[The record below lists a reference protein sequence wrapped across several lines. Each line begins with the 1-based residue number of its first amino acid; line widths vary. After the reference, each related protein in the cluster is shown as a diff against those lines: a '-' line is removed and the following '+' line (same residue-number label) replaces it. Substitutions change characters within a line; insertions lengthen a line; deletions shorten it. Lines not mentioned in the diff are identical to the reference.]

1 MKRKHIYLTL
11 AVLGICYT
19 WYYNIQYFQVGDNPS
34 FMNFFQLA
42 KSNLPGQ
49 SLAADL
55 SVVLLTFFVL
65 YIPDAIKL
73 KIKFWWVLIPL
84 TFIIAIAFTFP
95 LYLYLRESALEKLK
109 LEN

>member
-1 MKRKHIYLTL
+1 M
-11 AVLGICYT
+11 
-19 WYYNIQYFQVGDNPS
+19 
-34 FMNFFQLA
+34 
-42 KSNLPGQ
+42 
-49 SLAADL
+49 
-55 SVVLLTFFVL
+55 L